1 MNIWAIGRN
10 YANHAKELGN
20 DIPKTPLIFL
30 KAGSTLSHSQKILLP
45 AWSTDVHHEIELI
58 LQLGENSKITK
69 VGLALD
75 LTERTAQAEAK
86 KMGLPWTMAKSFKN
100 STPISA
106 MVDFESSETNL
117 KTLQNLEL
125 KLWVNDQLRQNGH
138 TSQMIFKIPE
148 LIQYVQN
155 IFPVEAGDLL
165 LTGTPEGVGPLQHGD
180 QVRAEISGL
189 SSGVISANWIV
200 EKT

>member
-1 MNIWAIGRN
+1 MNIWAVGRN

-30 KAGSTLSHSQKILLP
+30 KAGSTLSRSQKILLP

-58 LQLGENSKITK
+58 LQLGENFEITK
-69 VGLALD
+69 VALALD
-75 LTERTAQAEAK
+75 LTERTAQTEAK

-100 STPISA
+100 STPISELI
-106 MVDFESSETNL
+106 DFKSNEQNL
-117 KTLQNLEL
+117 NQLQSLEL
-125 KLWVNDQLRQNGH
+125 KLWVNDKIRQSGH

-155 IFPVEAGDLL
+155 IFPVQAGDLL

-180 QVRAEISGL
+180 QVRAEIIGL
-189 SSGVISANWIV
+189 SSGVISMNWVV

>member
-1 MNIWAIGRN
+1 MNIWAVGRN

-30 KAGSTLSHSQKILLP
+30 KAGSTLSTSQKILLP
-45 AWSTDVHHEIELI
+45 SWSKDVHHEIELI
-58 LQLGENSKITK
+58 LQIGANSKITQ

-75 LTERTAQAEAK
+75 LTERAAQAEAK

-106 MVDFESSETNL
+106 MVDFESNETNL
-117 KTLQNLEL
+117 NTLQNLEL
-125 KLWVNDQLRQNGH
+125 KLWVNDQLRQSGH

-180 QVRAEISGL
+180 HVRAEIRGL
-189 SSGVISANWIV
+189 SSGVISMDWDV

>member
-1 MNIWAIGRN
+1 MNIWAVGRN
-10 YANHAKELGN
+10 YANHARELGN
-20 DIPKTPLIFL
+20 DIPKKPLIFL
-30 KAGSTLSHSQKILLP
+30 KAGSTLSRSQKISLP
-45 AWSTDVHHEIELI
+45 SWSTDVHHEVELI
-58 LQLGENSKITK
+58 LQIGPDFQVTK

-75 LTERTAQAEAK
+75 LTERAAQAEAK

-100 STPISA
+100 STPISEL
-106 MVDFESSETNL
+106 VDFDSNASNL
-117 KTLQNLEL
+117 KSLQNLEL
-125 KLWVNDQLRQNGH
+125 KLWVNDQLRQDGH

-155 IFPVEAGDLL
+155 IFPVEVGDLL

-180 QVRAEISGL
+180 HVRAEISGL
-189 SSGVISANWIV
+189 SSGIISASWVV